1 MSNLTLAKVTQVQ
14 KKSCCWKNNS
24 IKTNENEIP
33 AIMNNPL
40 VSEFVDYK
48 VFKRSNNCFQL
59 TTSVTF
65 DFETVI
71 VKDVKKEILNV
82 NIKES
87 STVAQFQQLHDS
99 SNNFKTILRYL
110 SIFRI

>member
-1 MSNLTLAKVTQVQ
+1 M
-14 KKSCCWKNNS
+14 
-24 IKTNENEIP
+24 
-33 AIMNNPL
+33 
-40 VSEFVDYK
+40 
-48 VFKRSNNCFQL
+48 
-59 TTSVTF
+59 TF
-65 DFETVI
+65 EFETVI